1 MGNKY
6 SLDILKHLTFNKI
19 EMKLIGTPRNDTLF
33 DLNDEKINNTK
44 KKLRLPLNKKIVLYA
59 PTFRTDDFILKKN
72 IERSGINQ
80 LAEMNINLLLE
91 KLSDKFGG
99 DFVFVCRFHYHV
111 SNMVDWEAL
120 KEKYGEKIINGNESD
135 ETSDYLICTDV
146 LISDV
151 SGIMFD
157 FATTKKPTFIYFPDL
172 DNYVNKERGVY
183 IPIQNLPFPGGVSF
197 EQLSK
202 NIDNYDYSKYLG
214 KLGILMKD
222 LGVVDSENSAKEVAN
237 YIINDSGIDNIKK
250 PIL

>member
-1 MGNKY
+1 M
-6 SLDILKHLTFNKI
+6 
-19 EMKLIGTPRNDTLF
+19 F
-33 DLNDEKINNTK
+33 DLNDEKINKTK

-197 EQLSK
+197 EQLIK